1 MNLLRESLSARE
13 REMGALRKQ
22 NGLLEEDAK
31 RMQEG
36 FDSALELIQ
45 KKLERSEGRVSEF
58 ERISR
63 ETESVMKQIG
73 EEKER
78 ALTHNSQ
85 LQEQL
90 AILKESQ
97 KNNQFLLPEK
107 ER

>member
-1 MNLLRESLSARE
+1 MGGLR
-13 REMGALRKQ
+13 GQ

-45 KKLERSEGRVSEF
+45 KKLERSEGKVSKF
-58 ERISR
+58 EGSSR
-63 ETESVMKQIG
+63 ETESVMKQIR

-78 ALTHNSQ
+78 ALTHNTQ

-90 AILKESQ
+90 AVLEESQ
-97 KNNQFLLPEK
+97 KSHQSLLPEK